1 MRKEEDNLSVIEF
14 HENQTFLR
22 IIPTALRVDYSYS
35 LVSKS
40 SSRDLNTIFWFQVMS
55 LLSLVCFH
63 IIPLFVLIIL
73 NTWTFIKVQSRKI
86 SEFQHFKNSSL
97 GSQKQ
102 EKVLS
107 SEPEAQE
114 GPDHGHGSNCHCP
127 HLHLLSRLQICH
139 QSG

>member
-1 MRKEEDNLSVIEF
+1 MIKEEDNLSVIEF

-73 NTWTFIKVQSRKI
+73 NTWTFIKV
-86 SEFQHFKNSSL
+86 
-97 GSQKQ
+97 
-102 EKVLS
+102 
-107 SEPEAQE
+107 
-114 GPDHGHGSNCHCP
+114 
-127 HLHLLSRLQICH
+127 
-139 QSG
+139 